1 MPKSLLA
8 VALSLTL
15 ALPALA
21 AQQGQHPT
29 QHFRWRDAK
38 GELHYADLLPADA
51 LKSGYDVVD
60 DNGLLIRH
68 IEGTRTPEQLKA
80 AKAAAEQAAAA
91 KRAADEQ
98 ARRDHQLLAAYPD
111 ENALQ
116 IAHREQLASLDQNIH
131 TDELNLKNQ
140 ERALADLLAH
150 AADIE
155 HSGKPVPKFV
165 ADQIAAQRQAV
176 TDQRSTLDQHR
187 TERDATA
194 ARLEQEIAHYREL
207 RAKQQGAYGGS

>member
-1 MPKSLLA
+1 MPKSLP
-8 VALSLTL
+8 VAAFSLIL
-15 ALPALA
+15 ALPAFA
-21 AQQGQHPT
+21 AQNGPHPT

-60 DNGLLIRH
+60 DRGLLIRH
-68 IEGTRTPEQLKA
+68 VEGTRTPEQLKA

-98 ARRDHQLLAAYPD
+98 TRRDRQLLAAYPT
-111 ENALQ
+111 EESLQ
-116 IAHREQLASLDQNIH
+116 IAHREQLASLDQNIR

-176 TDQRSTLDQHR
+176 TDERSTLEQHR
-187 TERDATA
+187 AEREATA
-194 ARLEQEIAHYREL
+194 ARLAQELAHYREL
-207 RAKQQGAYGGS
+207 RARQQDAYGGG

>member
-1 MPKSLLA
+1 MPKSLLV
-8 VALSLTL
+8 VALSLALT
-15 ALPALA
+15 LPAA
-21 AQQGQHPT
+21 AQNAQHPT

-60 DNGLLIRH
+60 DRGLLIRH

-80 AKAAAEQAAAA
+80 AQAAAAQAAAA

-155 HSGKPVPKFV
+155 HSGKPVPRFV

-176 TDQRSTLDQHR
+176 TDQRGTLDQHR
-187 TERDATA
+187 AEREATA
-194 ARLEQEIAHYREL
+194 ARLEQEMAHYREL
-207 RAKQQGAYGGS
+207 RAKQQGTYGGG

>member
-1 MPKSLLA
+1 MPKSLLV
-8 VALSLTL
+8 VALSL
-15 ALPALA
+15 AFAFPAA
-21 AQQGQHPT
+21 AQNGQHPT

-116 IAHREQLASLDQNIH
+116 IAHRELLASLDQNIR

-176 TDQRSTLDQHR
+176 TDQRGTLDQHR
-187 TERDATA
+187 AEREATA
-194 ARLEQEIAHYREL
+194 ARLEQEMAHYREL
-207 RAKQQGAYGGS
+207 RAKQQGMYGGG